1 VTLGER
7 IRGAC
12 AEVTKRARQVRL
24 EEAAIAPLAD
34 AFAAAPPS
42 VATDPA
48 HRPVGAPQHTLAFV
62 LTLDAVNFGS
72 GWFPQLAK
80 RPGMSGYFTIATC
93 LREHFERHGPFRAEQ
108 LACLAPADCAAIFG
122 QSLAAPEPAEL
133 MGWFARAWNELGA
146 FLLER
151 YGGRFAGPLA
161 EADGDAER
169 IAEILG
175 EMPLFHDVAH
185 YDELVVPFFKRAQIT
200 VADLAASDIGEQ
212 GERLHG
218 LERLT
223 AFADNLVP
231 HTLRCEG
238 VLSYTP
244 ALAERIERGDRI
256 AAGSPEEVEI
266 RAAGVHAVERLVAEL
281 RGRGVGAT
289 AASVDAWLWHRGQ
302 SPAVKARPRHRTRT
316 VFY

>member
-1 VTLGER
+1 T
-7 IRGAC
+7 
-12 AEVTKRARQVRL
+12 
-24 EEAAIAPLAD
+24 
-34 AFAAAPPS
+34 S
-42 VATDPA
+42 
-48 HRPVGAPQHTLAFV
+48 
-62 LTLDAVNFGS
+62 
-72 GWFPQLAK
+72 
-80 RPGMSGYFTIATC
+80 
-93 LREHFERHGPFRAEQ
+93 LREHFERHGPWRAEQ
-108 LACLAPADCAAIFG
+108 LAQLAPADCAAVFG
-122 QSLAAPEPAEL
+122 QDLGAPEPAEL
-133 MGWFARAWNELGA
+133 MGLFAQAWNQLGA
-146 FLLER
+146 FLLAR

-175 EMPLFHDVAH
+175 EMPLFHDVAR
-185 YDELVVPFFKRAQIT
+185 YDDLEVPFFKRAQIT

-212 GERLHG
+212 GDRLHG

-238 VLSYTP
+238 ALHYAP
-244 ALAERIERGDRI
+244 ALAARIERGEPI
-256 AAGSPEEVEI
+256 PAGSAEEVEI

-281 RGRGVGAT
+281 GRRGVEAT
-289 AASVDAWLWHRGQ
+289 AASVDARLWHRGQ